1 MANTF
6 KSVGL
11 QTTNNYATIYTA
23 PAGTTTIVLAIQ
35 CANIHA
41 STAYKIYV
49 RVHDETT
56 STEFILLNGAL
67 VSAGAA
73 IDAVSG
79 KLVLNEGDIVSVKS
93 DTTATFEL
101 YMSYMEMT

>member
-11 QTTNNYATIYTA
+11 QTTNNYATLYTV
-23 PAGTTTIVLAIQ
+23 PASTTTIVLAIQ
-35 CANIHA
+35 CANIDA

-56 STEFILLNGAL
+56 STEFIILNGAL

-73 IDAVSG
+73 VDAVSG
-79 KLVLNEGDIVSVKS
+79 KLVLNEGDIISVKS
-93 DTTATFEL
+93 DTTGKFEL
-101 YMSYMEMT
+101 FISYMEMT